1 MTLTRENCTFTSRLS
16 LIARDDRGSSITTRH
31 DILARKA
38 LEKSYITL
46 VKYNTRAKQLA
57 SYEELLAR
65 RWVIHASVLHAS
77 VKFKSSGTVYSP
89 CTDHHTYSILS
100 VTCTLFT
107 YNTLSD
113 VYQPYHSGVARCMP
127 CI

>member
-1 MTLTRENCTFTSRLS
+1 MTLTRENCTFASRLS

-46 VKYNTRAKQLA
+46 VKYNARAKQLA

-77 VKFKSSGTVYSP
+77 VKFKSSGTVLI
-89 CTDHHTYSILS
+89 IL
-100 VTCTLFT
+100 
-107 YNTLSD
+107 
-113 VYQPYHSGVARCMP
+113 AM
-127 CI
+127 